1 MRLMR
6 NQTRSTLRLS
16 SRLTLASAITA
27 LAAFTAL
34 GVLGGCSTNSKPPQ
48 EKTRDKAAVAT
59 KVATPSTPQGGTY
72 DTASPTREA
81 ASTPGG
87 SAETSVGLTYTVP
100 ASWTKTPSSSGMRAA
115 QFALPAAGGEP
126 AEMVLFFF
134 GAGQGGDVQANLDR
148 WIGQMK
154 QPDGGDARSHAQV
167 ATRTVGPYKLTIL
180 SVDGTYDPGAMM
192 GGPAPTPKTG
202 HRMWC
207 SVVEG
212 PGGPWFW
219 KATGPKKTLDGEAAN
234 LDALVASFRPA
245 P

>member
-1 MRLMR
+1 MQNHLRS
-6 NQTRSTLRLS
+6 NQA
-16 SRLTLASAITA
+16 LASRFTLVLAITA
-27 LAAFTAL
+27 FAALAT
-34 GVLGGCSTNSKPPQ
+34 LGGCSTNSKPPQ
-48 EKTRDKAAVAT
+48 EKTRDGAAVAT

-72 DTASPTREA
+72 DTSPTREA
-81 ASTPGG
+81 ASTASGR
-87 SAETSVGLTYTVP
+87 AETSVGLTYTVP
-100 ASWTKTPSSSGMRAA
+100 ESWTTTPTSSGMRAA

-148 WIGQMK
+148 WIGQMR

-167 ATRTVGPYKLTIL
+167 ASRTVGPYKVTIL
-180 SVDGTYDPGAMM
+180 AVDGTYAPGAMM
-192 GGPAPTPKTG
+192 GGPAPSPKTDQ
-202 HRMWC
+202 RMWC

-219 KATGPKKTLDGEAAN
+219 KATGPKKTLDAEAAN
-234 LDALVASFRPA
+234 LDALVGSFRPA